1 MTVLTKNDKAWQELF
16 DKYSILEAIDRSGR
30 FEIEANTINTVRE
43 ARLMA
48 KFDHFINLPQ
58 TFKENKLSIFPVSR
72 AKYVI
77 GKFESYLSINYDD
90 VEPSIITPPNF
101 IESIKYNNLYSE
113 SLALHYAYL
122 TGIMDDIAGEK
133 TFLTVSGRMS
143 SNKFDFNVR
152 NVETKR
158 LESIRVDNSQCEI
171 DGGYES
177 ENSFIIVE
185 AKNYTVEDFL
195 IRQLYY
201 PYRLWERKLR
211 KKIIPVFMTY
221 SNDCFTFF
229 VFSFERKDEYN
240 SIKLVKQLKYTVA
253 PDQIELGDIISV
265 FHNSKIK
272 EEQTVPFP
280 QADKFERVIDLLG
293 LLYENDLTKD
303 FITQNY
309 QFDVRQTDYYTNAAI
324 YLGLVSR
331 ARAQHRGQ
339 DEIFYSL
346 TDLGRRIMSF
356 DFKNKYL
363 SLVKCILEHE
373 VFYKVLGRYFELSNI
388 PDKQDICDIMR
399 SSYIYRVSAD
409 SHNTIERRAQTV
421 LSWVDWILGLQN
433 Q

>member
-16 DKYSILEAIDRSGR
+16 GKYNILEAIQRSGR

-58 TFKENKLSIFPVSR
+58 IFKENQLTIFPASR
-72 AKYVI
+72 SKYVI
-77 GKFESYLSINYDD
+77 GKFESYWSVRYDD
-90 VEPSIITPPNF
+90 TDTSIITPPSF

-122 TGIMDDIAGEK
+122 AGIMDDIAGER

-143 SNKFDFNVR
+143 SNKFDFKVR
-152 NVETKR
+152 NVETKQFDPI
-158 LESIRVDNSQCEI
+158 SVDNSQCEI

-201 PYRLWERKLR
+201 PYRLWEGKLR
-211 KKIIPVFMTY
+211 KTIIPVFMTY

-229 VFSFERKDEYN
+229 VFSFDRKDEYN

-253 PDQIELGDIISV
+253 PDQIELRDIISI

-272 EEQTVPFP
+272 EEPAIPFP

-324 YLGLVSR
+324 YLGLVSK
-331 ARAQHRGQ
+331 HRGQ
-339 DEIFYSL
+339 DDIFYSL
-346 TDLGRRIMSF
+346 TDLGRRIIGF

-388 PDKQDICDIMR
+388 PDKQDICNIMR
-399 SSYIYRVSAD
+399 SSSIYGISAD

-433 Q
+433 E

>member
-16 DKYSILEAIDRSGR
+16 DKYSILGAIDRSGR
-30 FEIEANTINTVRE
+30 FEIEANTINTIRE

-58 TFKENKLSIFPVSR
+58 VFKENQLSIFPLSR
-72 AKYVI
+72 SKYII

-90 VEPSIITPPNF
+90 VETSIITPPSF

-122 TGIMDDIAGEK
+122 AGIMDDIAGEK
-133 TFLTVSGRMS
+133 TFMTVSGRMS

-152 NVETKR
+152 NVETKQ
-158 LESIRVDNSQCEI
+158 LEPIRVDNSQCEI

-201 PYRLWERKLR
+201 PYRLWEGKLR
-211 KKIIPVFMTY
+211 KTIIPVFMTY
-221 SNDCFTFF
+221 SNDCFSFF
-229 VFSFERKDEYN
+229 IFCFERKDEYN
-240 SIKLVKQLKYTVA
+240 SIKLVKQLKYIVA
-253 PDQIELGDIISV
+253 PDQIQLRDILSILQ
-265 FHNSKIK
+265 NIKIK
-272 EEQTVPFP
+272 AEPDIPFP

-309 QFDVRQTDYYTNAAI
+309 QFDIRQTDYYTNAAI
-324 YLGLVSR
+324 YLGLVSKY
-331 ARAQHRGQ
+331 RGQ
-339 DEIFYSL
+339 GEIFYTL
-346 TDLGRRIMSF
+346 TSLGR
-356 DFKNKYL
+356 
-363 SLVKCILEHE
+363 
-373 VFYKVLGRYFELSNI
+373 
-388 PDKQDICDIMR
+388 
-399 SSYIYRVSAD
+399 
-409 SHNTIERRAQTV
+409 
-421 LSWVDWILGLQN
+421 
-433 Q
+433 

>member
-16 DKYSILEAIDRSGR
+16 DKCSILEGIDHSGR

-58 TFKENKLSIFPVSR
+58 IFKENQLTILPVSR
-72 AKYVI
+72 SKYVI
-77 GKFESYLSINYDD
+77 GKFESYLSVRYDD
-90 VEPSIITPPNF
+90 IETGIITPPSF

-122 TGIMDDIAGEK
+122 AGIMDDIAGER

-143 SNKFDFNVR
+143 SSKFDFNVR
-152 NVETKR
+152 NVETKQ
-158 LESIRVDNSQCEI
+158 LEPIRVDNSQCEI

-185 AKNYTVEDFL
+185 AKNYTIEDFL

-201 PYRLWERKLR
+201 PYRLWEGKLR
-211 KKIIPVFMTY
+211 KTIIPVFMTY
-221 SNDCFTFF
+221 SNDCFSFF
-229 VFSFERKDEYN
+229 IFCFDRKDDYN
-240 SIKLVKQLKYTVA
+240 SIRLIKQKKYSIA
-253 PDQIELGDIISV
+253 PDKIELGDIISV

-272 EEQTVPFP
+272 EEPPIPFP
-280 QADKFERVIDLLG
+280 QANRFERVIDLLG

-331 ARAQHRGQ
+331 ARVQHREQG
-339 DEIFYSL
+339 EIFYSL

-356 DFKNKYL
+356 DYKNKYL

-373 VFYKVLGRYFELSNI
+373 VFYRVMERYFELSNI
-388 PDKQDICDIMR
+388 PDKQEICDIMQ
-399 SSYIYRVSAD
+399 SSYIYGVSAD
-409 SHNTIERRAQTV
+409 SHNTIGRRAQTV

-433 Q
+433 

>member
-1 MTVLTKNDKAWQELF
+1 MTVLTKNDQAWQELF
-16 DKYSILEAIDRSGR
+16 DKYSILKAIDRSGR

-48 KFDHFINLPQ
+48 KFDHFTNLPQ
-58 TFKENKLSIFPVSR
+58 IFQKNQLSILPVSR
-72 AKYVI
+72 SKYVI
-77 GKFESYLSINYDD
+77 GKFETYLSVKYDD
-90 VEPSIITPPNF
+90 IKARIIAPPSF
-101 IESIKYNNLYSE
+101 MESIQYNNLYSE

-122 TGIMDDIAGEK
+122 AGIMDEIAGEQ

-143 SNKFDFNVR
+143 SNKFDFNIR
-152 NVETKR
+152 NVESKR
-158 LESIRVDNSQCEI
+158 LETIKVNNSQCEI

-177 ENSFIIVE
+177 KNNFIIVE

-201 PYRLWERKLR
+201 PYRLWESKLQ
-211 KKIIPVFMTY
+211 KTIIPVFMTY
-221 SNDCFTFF
+221 SNDCFSLFIF
-229 VFSFERKDEYN
+229 NFNRKDEYN

-253 PDQIELGDIISV
+253 PDKIELGNILAV
-265 FHNSKIK
+265 FHNAKIK
-272 EEQTVPFP
+272 DEPAVPFP
-280 QADKFERVIDLLG
+280 QADRFERIIDLLG

-331 ARAQHRGQ
+331 ARPQHRGQ
-339 DEIFYSL
+339 GDLLYSL
-346 TDLGRRIMSF
+346 TDLGRRIMSL

-363 SLVKCILEHE
+363 SLVKCLLEHE
-373 VFYKVLGRYFELSNI
+373 VFYKVLGRYFELNHI
-388 PDKQDICDIMR
+388 PGKPEVCDIMR
-399 SSYIYRVSAD
+399 NSYIYGVGAD

-421 LSWVDWILGLQN
+421 LSWINWILGLQN
-433 Q
+433 